1 MMILHGARR
10 GRPRCASEVCHR
22 HARSQHRRGSP
33 HRRAGGRPGTG
44 PDARDAGAGRIRGAD
59 RSRPTRRAPSR
70 LLEVR
75 WLGRRVR
82 KFSSH
87 PSEPAIRRLGLR
99 SSTHI
104 ERPIRLQVGLAFA
117 VALMLLAIPLYLL
130 RRPEEPKAAPAAKL
144 PAFGFS
150 PSVPVAHKPGEGD
163 ERLSLG
169 EPVRVRCSSSPSVRG
184 QEGRLCDGLLADRR
198 RVEEG
203 DCGNDRLRP
212 STGAARHVELRSQSG
227 FAQRRST
234 SSRSERR
241 LEGAQRS
248 PGGQVR
254 ETGAV
259 RARLGPHRASHSAAT
274 IEIALLVTYSPPPP
288 TAAPLFE

>member
-1 MMILHGARR
+1 MA
-10 GRPRCASEVCHR
+10 
-22 HARSQHRRGSP
+22 GSP
-33 HRRAGGRPGTG
+33 RP
-44 PDARDAGAGRIRGAD
+44 
-59 RSRPTRRAPSR
+59 
-70 LLEVR
+70 
-75 WLGRRVR
+75 

-130 RRPEEPKAAPAAKL
+130 RRPEEPKSAPAAKP

-150 PSVPVAHKPGEGD
+150 PSVPVAQKPGEGD

-184 QEGRLCDGLLADRR
+184 QEGRLCDGLLPI
-198 RVEEG
+198 EEG
-203 DCGNDRLRP
+203 LKKAIVETIDCAP
-212 STGAARHVELRSQSG
+212 STGAAGTLNYVLKAD
-227 FAQRRST
+227 FAQKTLHVFPGASGDWKGPSARRAAKCVKQALSMPDWD
-234 SSRSERR
+234 RIE
-241 LEGAQRS
+241 
-248 PGGQVR
+248 
-254 ETGAV
+254 
-259 RARLGPHRASHSAAT
+259 HRYRYY
-274 IEIALLVTYSPPPP
+274 EIALLVTYRPPPP

>member
-1 MMILHGARR
+1 MA
-10 GRPRCASEVCHR
+10 
-22 HARSQHRRGSP
+22 GSP
-33 HRRAGGRPGTG
+33 RP
-44 PDARDAGAGRIRGAD
+44 
-59 RSRPTRRAPSR
+59 
-70 LLEVR
+70 
-75 WLGRRVR
+75 

-130 RRPEEPKAAPAAKL
+130 RRPEEPKTAPATKP

-150 PSVPVAHKPGEGD
+150 PSVPVAQKPGEGD

-184 QEGRLCDGLLADRR
+184 QEGRLCDGLLPI
-198 RVEEG
+198 EEG
-203 DCGNDRLRP
+203 LKKAIVETIDCAP
-212 STGAARHVELRSQSG
+212 STGAAGTLNYVLKAD
-227 FAQRRST
+227 FAQKTLHVFPGASGDWKGPSARRAAKCVKQALSVPDWD
-234 SSRSERR
+234 RIE
-241 LEGAQRS
+241 
-248 PGGQVR
+248 
-254 ETGAV
+254 
-259 RARLGPHRASHSAAT
+259 HRYRYY
-274 IEIALLVTYSPPPP
+274 EIALLVTYRPPPP